1 MKIRTSYFYQIR
13 NFKKYM
19 IPVSTALWDPKWYHD
34 NQGHSCIFYDKRGII
49 NGIRLEAL
57 ISKAKGC
64 GLCPC
69 NDKDYENCLFLKEY
83 RKRLDNI
90 DFDRMYKDMENFANR
105 YKQNEGFEEEPIIV
119 LIVYE
124 TPQNHCSERQA
135 LIDYFN
141 SKGVECKELDYPIQE
156 KLEIKKGEFEF

>member
-1 MKIRTSYFYQIR
+1 
-13 NFKKYM
+13 
-19 IPVSTALWDPKWYHD
+19 
-34 NQGHSCIFYDKRGII
+34 
-49 NGIRLEAL
+49 
-57 ISKAKGC
+57 
-64 GLCPC
+64 
-69 NDKDYENCLFLKEY
+69 
-83 RKRLDNI
+83 
-90 DFDRMYKDMENFANR
+90 MYKDMENFANR